1 MKALLAAALVGL
13 AVLGGAAT
21 ESPAQSPPSVAS
33 DGGLKMVGIAA
44 PDVVGGWQVVWS
56 ANPRD
61 VPFRYALF
69 RNDGLMF
76 LVVEKPDALL
86 TESRLEQL
94 AATLPAARYSFGVPG
109 MMVIQRDGAKL
120 NDVWMITKVV
130 EAPPDDNMRIGDLS
144 YVEMAGGGPK
154 NVHLLRRLP
163 RE

>member
-1 MKALLAAALVGL
+1 MKTLLAAALVGL
-13 AVLGGAAT
+13 AVLGGAT

-33 DGGLKMVGIAA
+33 DGGLKMEGVAA
-44 PDVVGGWQVVWS
+44 PDVVGSWQVVWS

-69 RNDGLMF
+69 RSDGQVF
-76 LVVEKPDALL
+76 LVVEKPEAPL

-109 MMVIQRDGAKL
+109 MMAIQRDGAKL

-130 EAPPDDNMRIGDLS
+130 EALPDRDMHAGDLS
-144 YVEMAGGGPK
+144 YVEMVAGGPK
-154 NVHLLRRLP
+154 NLHLLRRLP